1 MKNIYLSI
9 ITTMLVACAGLDGDD
24 TGTSHDSITDRKTI
38 ADQARL
44 EADRIGNSGP
54 IYDLYISCLEGSWSN
69 LLASGTEEHKA
80 YQAGIDQCAYELDLL
95 CGFYGSQSC
104 YADAELS
111 NRLLFS
117 EFHAL

>member
-1 MKNIYLSI
+1 MKTFYLSVL
-9 ITTMLVACAGLDGDD
+9 TATLVACAGVNAPDQ
-24 TGTSHDSITDRKTI
+24 KAI
-38 ADQARL
+38 ADQARA

-54 IYDLYISCLEGSWSN
+54 IYDLYISCLEGSWN
-69 LLASGTEEHKA
+69 KLLGLGTEEHQA
-80 YQAGIDQCAYELDLL
+80 YQSGINECAYELTLL
-95 CGFYGSQSC
+95 CDYYGNESC